1 VLKPQIIIVTG
12 AVVLVAGLF
21 FLPKVVVKNP
31 SGMATQESLN
41 NKKTETPK
49 EESHTM
55 EISENQK
62 QKLSLFKKNLLKSA
76 SIQEQS
82 QWTDSLIVAFKAV
95 NQWDSAANYA
105 EKLSEKVNNE
115 AAWLKT
121 AETYFEAFTFALD
134 STKIRTLGQKGYTA
148 YEKVLSLNESNL
160 LAQTKMGV
168 LYKSL
173 NPQAPMKGIQMVSA
187 VVKKDPKNELALF
200 YLGTFFAERGAF
212 PDAIDRLEKVVA
224 INPKNPDAWIYLA
237 QCYEET
243 GKPEKVKEALTN
255 VLALDISPEIKKEL
269 EKKIKSI
276 R

>member
-31 SGMATQESLN
+31 SGIATQESLN
-41 NKKTETPK
+41 NKKTETA
-49 EESHTM
+49 EQESHSM
-55 EISENQK
+55 ETSESQK
-62 QKLSLFKKNLLKSA
+62 QKLSLFKKNLLKST

-82 QWTDSLIVAFKAV
+82 QWTDSLIVTFKAV

-105 EKLSEKVNNE
+105 EKLSNKINDE
-115 AAWLKT
+115 ATWLKT

-134 STKIRTLGQKGYTA
+134 SAKIRTLGQKGYTA
-148 YEKVLSLNESNL
+148 YEKVLSLNENNL

-187 VVKKDPKNELALF
+187 VVKKDPKNEMALF